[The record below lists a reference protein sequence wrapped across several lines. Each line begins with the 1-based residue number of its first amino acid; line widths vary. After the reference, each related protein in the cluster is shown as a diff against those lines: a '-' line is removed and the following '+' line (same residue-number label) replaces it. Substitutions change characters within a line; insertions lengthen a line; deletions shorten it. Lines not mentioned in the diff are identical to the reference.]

1 MEYHYIF
8 AKKWGYFLLLSF
20 LGGKKEKE
28 KERKLDEIKEIW

>member
-28 KERKLDEIKEIW
+28 KERKSDEIKEIL